1 MALIVRCDRCNC
13 ELTHICEPK
22 LKEAAKDLLKW
33 APEGGFPATVEGAEE
48 AEGAPFLSEVY
59 LYPLL
64 GKEDARTLLALVHGL
79 VKQAGLDAAA
89 LELEAHREREAEQ
102 QEAVAREAARER
114 RAAARK
120 TRG

>member
-1 MALIVRCDRCNC
+1 MALIIRCDRCNC

-33 APEGGFPATVEGAEE
+33 APEAVQEAVGADVEGV
-48 AEGAPFLSEVY
+48 PFLSEVC

-64 GKEDARTLLALVHGL
+64 GKEDARTLLALVHWL
-79 VKQAGLDAAA
+79 IKQTGLDVDA
-89 LELEAHREREAEQ
+89 LRLEAHREREAEQ